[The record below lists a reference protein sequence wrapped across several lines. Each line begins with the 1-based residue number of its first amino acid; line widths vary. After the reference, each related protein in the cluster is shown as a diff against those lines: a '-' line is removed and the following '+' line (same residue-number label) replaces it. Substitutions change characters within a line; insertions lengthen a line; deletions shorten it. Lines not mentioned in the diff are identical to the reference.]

1 MIKGPLSIAVLLAAP
16 LAAEPWKEVDQLPGG
31 IVVALDEGSVT
42 EAMDGLDTV
51 KLATFR
57 REMSTG
63 PMETDISVNCDKQLS
78 RIRGVRL
85 VGGAQVYRQQ
95 VPQTAG
101 FTPVRDGSS
110 EAIYFKA
117 LCGRD
122 VSLEGE

>member
-1 MIKGPLSIAVLLAAP
+1 M
-16 LAAEPWKEVDQLPGG
+16 
-31 IVVALDEGSVT
+31 VAIDEASVAD
-42 EAMDGLDTV
+42 AMDGTDTV
-51 KLATFR
+51 KQATFR
-57 REMSTG
+57 REMPTG
-63 PMETDISVNCDKQLS
+63 PMETDISVNCDKQLA

-85 VGGAQVYRQQ
+85 VGDGQVYRQQ